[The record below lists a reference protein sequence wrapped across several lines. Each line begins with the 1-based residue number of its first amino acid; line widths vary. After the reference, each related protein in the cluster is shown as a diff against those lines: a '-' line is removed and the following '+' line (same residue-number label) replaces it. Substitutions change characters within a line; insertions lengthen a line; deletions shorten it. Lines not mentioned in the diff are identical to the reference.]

1 MVERE
6 LMDWKPNPSTLPR
19 RQTETYKK
27 TGNLKDKL
35 EDTEYRWKNFNTQLT
50 LEQRRFELSDP
61 LTLGS
66 WFFQ

>member
-19 RQTETYKK
+19 TQTETYKK